1 MSNLKEFGG
10 FPSHRYRYGEGSRFR
25 LSLSHQKKRE
35 ELQQRPQSLTEAYLR
50 RLFTKLFN
58 YNFLSDFQFSI
69 SKAQL

>member
-10 FPSHRYRYGEGSRFR
+10 SPSHRYRYGEGSRFR
-25 LSLSHQKKRE
+25 PSLSRQKKRE
-35 ELQQRPQSLTEAYLR
+35 ELQQRPQSLTEAYLKG
-50 RLFTKLFN
+50 LFTKLFN